1 MGTDATRIATNFE
14 IPNNNFGLEIPKQ
27 HYLFGADKMKPGPDS
42 LLRVRVTERH
52 IKVLRHLEIY
62 DGLVTLYSWK
72 HTGVVNAYRAGVD
85 IKTLQSQLR
94 HHSLEMTDIY
104 LRSLGMVL
112 NNELKDKS
120 W

>member
-1 MGTDATRIATNFE
+1 MVNFYKS
-14 IPNNNFGLEIPKQ
+14 NL
-27 HYLFGADKMKPGPDS
+27 S
-42 LLRVRVTERH
+42 
-52 IKVLRHLEIY
+52 
-62 DGLVTLYSWK
+62 
-72 HTGVVNAYRAGVD
+72 

-112 NNELKDKS
+112 DNGLANKD